1 MLNNEPPEQN
11 RARILFDLIAIGLV
25 VAVLTIIH
33 YTNYH
38 YEVDYHILLQFAYYL
53 PVIYAAMRF
62 GPAGGIISSFII
74 TLLFIPLMWHM
85 QGDLSPA
92 AKYTQWV
99 EVGLINVI
107 GWLTGI
113 LTEEERKAKRKYKL
127 ALMIQKELVEKLK
140 REGQER
146 ERLEREIRQTE
157 RVTALGHMSAGLA
170 HEIRNPLGIMKVSI
184 QMLAQEKCDDG
195 VVSEYCRVLL
205 EECERLNRLL
215 SEFLSFARP
224 KELVREGITLG
235 KLLDEGVTLV
245 QPALRQNN
253 IKLEQARSQVDL
265 QEVEVD
271 PDQIKQVILN
281 ILLNAIDAQGEGGV
295 ILLSG
300 VQEDGFVGFAVS
312 DEGPG
317 ILPDALPYIYDPFFT
332 TKETGTGL
340 GLSVVHRILDQHGG
354 KITTLNLNERGV
366 RVEILLPKQG

>member
-1 MLNNEPPEQN
+1 MHEPPAQS
-11 RARILFDLIAIGLV
+11 RARALFDLMAIGLA

-38 YEVDYHILLQFAYYL
+38 YNVDYHILLQFAYYL

-62 GPAGGIISSFII
+62 GPAGGILSSFVI
-74 TLLFIPLMWHM
+74 TLLFIPLMTHF
-85 QGDLSPA
+85 QESLTPA

-107 GWLTGI
+107 GWLTGF
-113 LTEEERKAKRKYKL
+113 LTEEERKAKRKYQL
-127 ALMIQKELVEKLK
+127 ALTVQKELVEKLK

-146 ERLEREIRQTE
+146 ERLESEIRRTE

-184 QMLAQEKCDDG
+184 QMLAQEKCNDQ

-205 EECERLNRLL
+205 EECERLNRLVN
-215 SEFLSFARP
+215 EFLSFARP
-224 KELVREGITLG
+224 KELIRERIALR
-235 KLLDEGVTLV
+235 KLLDEGVTLI
-245 QPALRQNN
+245 QPALRQNH
-253 IKLEQARSQVDL
+253 IKFEQARSHVDV

-281 ILLNAIDAQGEGGV
+281 ILLNAIDAQGQGGV
-295 ILLSG
+295 IQLEG
-300 VQEDGFVGFAVS
+300 VRQPGFLGFAVS

-317 ILPDALPYIYDPFFT
+317 ISSEAIPYIYDPFFT
-332 TKETGTGL
+332 TKENGTGL

-354 KITTLNLNERGV
+354 KIKITNRSERGV
-366 RVEILLPKQG
+366 RVEILLPFA